1 MKLKQITGS
10 LFDRHQ
16 AENMQALAKDLQ
28 AILDYN
34 VMMGVLEDPMAYEDE
49 DEEENGDE

>member
-1 MKLKQITGS
+1 MKLKRITGS

-16 AENMQALAKDLQ
+16 QENMQALAKDLQ

-34 VMMGVLEDPMAYEDE
+34 VMMGVIEDPTEN
-49 DEEENGDE
+49 EEETVDDE

>member
-16 AENMQALAKDLQ
+16 QENMQALAKDLQ

-34 VMMGVLEDPMAYEDE
+34 VMMGVIEDPMTF
-49 DEEENGDE
+49 EEEEAGDDE